1 MIVAKESAAA
11 SCAAG
16 ARAAKGLAASSL
28 GTACSD
34 CADRWTVG
42 GMSATDVPKQR
53 AATAARRIMVFEA
66 RKSKTNPILAKSAV
80 IDAQQ
85 LKTQGSDTGQG
96 L

>member
-16 ARAAKGLAASSL
+16 WTRAKGLAASLL

-42 GMSATDVPKQR
+42 GMSATEVPKHR
-53 AATAARRIMVFEA
+53 AATIAPRIMISSPTKVLDRVGCVEIW
-66 RKSKTNPILAKSAV
+66 SKTVVEAKQLESMVLSLA
-80 IDAQQ
+80 
-85 LKTQGSDTGQG
+85 
-96 L
+96 